1 MDLQAH
7 LQGDTDIAHP
17 HRVLVLAS
25 ELVTLHHSYSHS
37 TVFLSQQN
45 HFNFSTKELQV

>member
-1 MDLQAH
+1 MDLQVH
-7 LQGDTDIAHP
+7 LQGDIDIVHP
-17 HRVLVLAS
+17 HSVLVLVS
-25 ELVTLHHSYSHS
+25 ELTLHHSYSHS